1 MPDFTAT
8 PEQLESLRAL
18 DTPTIC
24 NALDLIDPYFD
35 LPYFTSAPLRC
46 VYPHLPAMVGYART
60 ATIRAT
66 RAPADKA
73 STTALRVAYYEYV
86 AQPPAPTVVV
96 MQDLDGHRA
105 GSGCMWGEVNTT
117 IHQQLGCIGTVTNG
131 SIRDVPDNAPG
142 FQILAGGVVPSR
154 AHTHVTGFG
163 DPVTVMGMAVNH
175 GDLIHADLHGA
186 VVIPAGLIDEVVAAA
201 GTVSRRE
208 QALLASIR
216 DPGFS
221 IATLQSALKASSEIH

>member
-18 DTPTIC
+18 DTPTVC
-24 NALDLIDPYFD
+24 NALDLIDPNFD

-66 RAPADKA
+66 RRPADKA
-73 STTALRVAYYEYV
+73 ATTALRVAYYEYV
-86 AQPPAPTVVV
+86 AQPPGPTVVV
-96 MQDLDGHRA
+96 MEDLDGERA
-105 GSGCMWGEVNTT
+105 GSGCMWGEVNTN

-163 DPVTVMGMAVNH
+163 EAVEVMGMTVEH

-186 VVIPAGLIDEVVAAA
+186 VAIPAQLIDAVVAAA

-221 IATLQSALKASSEIH
+221 IATLQSALKASTEIH